1 MASRWIVAVALA
13 LVQTI
18 AVSIAGVS
26 TVGVF
31 AAVAAEDFPTRPV
44 TVIVPFPAGGGPDVV
59 ARILAGELSEKL
71 GQSFVVDNR
80 SGASGDIGAEFV
92 VRSAPD
98 GYTLVFGT
106 PYPLMLNKM
115 MMAKLPFDPTT
126 DLVPIALVGK
136 SAHILVTSPN
146 SSVGKLDDMIA
157 QSKTHPNTL
166 SAGIPGIG
174 TTSHLVIE
182 ALMNRVGGKMLTVPY
197 RGTPPLA
204 DIENGLISVSVSLVS
219 SYVSQVQDGS
229 LHAVAV
235 STSHRDEE
243 LPDVPTV
250 EELGY
255 PDFDFSAWLILAAP
269 RGTPAPVIEKI
280 NAAINQIS
288 SSPRWQARLR
298 SLGVEGATG
307 SAEDAKAFIASE
319 RQKWAPVVKAADIK
333 M

>member
-1 MASRWIVAVALA
+1 VTASRWIVAVALA
-13 LVQTI
+13 LLQTI
-18 AVSIAGVS
+18 PVS
-26 TVGVF
+26 TAG
-31 AAVAAEDFPTRPV
+31 AVEEFPTRPV
-44 TVIVPFPAGGGPDVV
+44 TVVVPFPAGGGPDVV

-80 SGASGDIGAEFV
+80 SGASGDIGAEYV

-115 MMAKLPFDPTT
+115 MMANLPFDPNT
-126 DLVPIALVGK
+126 DLVPISLVGK

-146 SSVGKLDDMIA
+146 SPVGKLDDMIA
-157 QSKTHPNTL
+157 QSKAHPNTL
-166 SAGIPGIG
+166 SAGIPGVG
-174 TTSHLVIE
+174 TTSHVVIE

-219 SYVSQVQDGS
+219 SYVSQVQDGT

-255 PDFDFSAWLILAAP
+255 PGFDFSAWLVLAAP
-269 RGTPAPVIEKI
+269 RGTPAPIIEKI
-280 NAAINQIS
+280 NAAIDEIS
-288 SSPRWQARLR
+288 SSERWRTRLR
-298 SLGVEGATG
+298 RLGVEGATG
-307 SAEDAKAFIASE
+307 SAEDAKAFISSE
-319 RQKWAPVVKAADIK
+319 RQKWAPVVKAAGIK